1 MPYIWGAL
9 LESAIEN
16 KIEYILLPSGFQP
29 RAAIGYSIVQL
40 FKILKNK
47 NINLSFSNLNFNSFK
62 NVASFLKE
70 NQRNIINQAKKN
82 S

>member
-1 MPYIWGAL
+1 MPYIWGGAL

-40 FKILKNK
+40 FKILKTR
-47 NINLSFSNLNFNSFK
+47 ILIYHL
-62 NVASFLKE
+62 V
-70 NQRNIINQAKKN
+70 I
-82 S
+82 